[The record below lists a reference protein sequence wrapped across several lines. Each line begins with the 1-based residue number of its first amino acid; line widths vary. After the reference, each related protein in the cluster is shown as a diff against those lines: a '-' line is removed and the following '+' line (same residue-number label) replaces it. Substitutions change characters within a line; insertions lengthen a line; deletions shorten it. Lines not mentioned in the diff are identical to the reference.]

1 MNNSKLWINR
11 LMYAAAILASCSLT
25 VKLAGSN
32 PHFPSTSRE
41 AFLLVNLSW
50 GFGVSILVVYILST
64 FSLKRPVGAIAMLGC
79 LMLLIL
85 GGFLHWIG

>member
-1 MNNSKLWINR
+1 MNNSKLWVNR
-11 LMYAAAILASCSLT
+11 MMYAAAILASCSLT

-32 PHFPSTSRE
+32 PHFPATSRE